1 MPMPFALRATA
12 LLALAGI
19 SLAACVMGSS
29 EGPSGGGGGFY
40 EAADPVADGVSS
52 AFHRPIREGD
62 VESVLAAHV
71 RSPLY
76 REMAEQTLRKNNCAP
91 SGTCTVRTLL
101 VRVNGAGKLT
111 SDPPSCA
118 LIVSQI
124 SGQSLQSM
132 RWERMSGPCGRT

>member
-1 MPMPFALRATA
+1 MPVPFALRATA
-12 LLALAGI
+12 LLAVAGL
-19 SLAACVMGSS
+19 SLAACMGGGSS
-29 EGPSGGGGGFY
+29 GGPSGGGGFY
-40 EAADPVADGVSS
+40 EAADPVADGIAS
-52 AFHRPIREGD
+52 AFRRPIREGD

-76 REMAEQTLRKNNCAP
+76 REMAEQTLRKNNCSP

-111 SDPPSCA
+111 SDPPSCG

-124 SGQSLQSM
+124 SGQSLQSL
-132 RWERMSGPCGRT
+132 RWERTSGPCGRT